1 MNGTR
6 KHMEPKGLE
15 RAFCEACD
23 GTYTV
28 AKGRCTGCIRR
39 EDNRKQG
46 FVYLAFGGGILALVV
61 LAHLVGVFPGFG
73 IFTLITGGI
82 GLSIA
87 GKGLEAIVSGRNAES
102 L

>member
-6 KHMEPKGLE
+6 KQMEPRGLE
-15 RAFCEACD
+15 RAYCEVCD
-23 GTYTV
+23 ATFTV

-39 EDNRKQG
+39 EENRKQG
-46 FVYLAFGGGILALVV
+46 VVYLVFGGGILALVA
-61 LAHLVGVFPGFG
+61 LAHAVGVLPGFG
-73 IFTLITGGI
+73 IFTLITGCI

-87 GKGLEAIVSGRNAES
+87 AKGLQAVVSGRSAES